1 MRSLNCV
8 ALAEINVSVN
18 MILNMIYSNVMLSKC
33 SICFYV
39 MLMPKLHVIVMTL

>member
-1 MRSLNCV
+1 M

-18 MILNMIYSNVMLSKC
+18 MMILNMIYSNVMLSKH

-39 MLMPKLHVIVMTL
+39 MPMPKLHVIMMTL

>member
-1 MRSLNCV
+1 M

-18 MILNMIYSNVMLSKC
+18 MMILNMIYSNVMLSKH

-39 MLMPKLHVIVMTL
+39 ILMPKLHVIMMTL